1 VFLGELMKRYVFAG
15 FAFCLVV
22 GFQNCSPNK
31 LADISKAN
39 ALSNPT
45 EVTPVEKIDVS
56 QTEMLEVPESPYLE
70 TQLQSA
76 IQQLKPSSSFA
87 AHHLEIDVKTG
98 VVHVVDQNSE
108 DVQGVQYCLTASDM
122 SELRGILDSS
132 KVCEGV
138 AVSDSQ
144 IQCTMEYQM
153 FYAKL
158 HLPESEVALGE
169 SVSGCHKGPDLCGA
183 QKDLLQGFL
192 AHLQSQISSMRCE
205 FQVVQK

>member
-1 VFLGELMKRYVFAG
+1 MKRYVFAG

-31 LADISKAN
+31 LADINSSS

-45 EVTPVEKIDVS
+45 EITPVEKIDVS
-56 QTEMLEVPESPYLE
+56 QTEILEVPESPYLE
-70 TQLQSA
+70 AQLQSA
-76 IQQLKPSSSFA
+76 IQQSKPSSSFA

-108 DVQGVQYCLTASDM
+108 DVQGVQYCLSSSDM

-132 KVCEGV
+132 KLCEDI
-138 AVSDSQ
+138 AISDSQ
-144 IQCTMEYQM
+144 QNCTMEYQM
-153 FYAKL
+153 PYAKL

-183 QKDLLQGFL
+183 QKDMLQGFL
-192 AHLQSQISSMRCE
+192 AHVQSQLSTKSCE